1 MPSRSGLTPLAFMV
15 GMQAP
20 KDIEAFAGQRIL
32 SEDPRA
38 EKETRACVACGS
50 DDAQKLGVKNELEIV
65 SCRDCNTV
73 YTSYSPWYTST
84 YFYEGYYLKD
94 DEIEIPPFVQA
105 RLQDITAEFA
115 PYRQTNKLLDL
126 GCGAGGL
133 LKAARNHG
141 WQAQGLDVS
150 QHAANHVREMG
161 FEVFE
166 GELHDAQFPSGHF
179 DVVTAAELL
188 EHISEPRALL
198 EEVARILRPGG
209 LFWTTTPHAR
219 GISARVLGLKWRCI
233 WPPEH
238 LQLFSIRGLR
248 ALLRESGFR
257 DIRVD
262 TTGGNPVEIWHA
274 LGRTKTAPKTV
285 DQHFDRVLTS
295 YQLNES
301 LMKSRSRRAL
311 KSTVNS
317 FLNLSRLGD
326 SMKVFAVR

>member
-1 MPSRSGLTPLAFMV
+1 
-15 GMQAP
+15 MQAP
-20 KDIEAFAGQRIL
+20 EKIEDFAGQRIL
-32 SEDPRA
+32 AEDPRA
-38 EKETRACVACGS
+38 EKNTRACVACGS
-50 DDAQKLGVKNELEIV
+50 SSAQNLGVKNELEIV
-65 SCRDCNTV
+65 CCRGCGTI
-73 YTSYSPWYTST
+73 YTPYSPWYSSQ
-84 YFYEGYYLKD
+84 YFYLGYYLKPEEVD
-94 DEIEIPPFVQA
+94 TPAFVKERLDE
-105 RLQDITAEFA
+105 ITAEFA
-115 PYRQTNKLLDL
+115 PYRQTNKLLDI

-133 LKAARNHG
+133 LEAARKHG

-150 QHAANHVREMG
+150 SHAAKHVRELG

-166 GELHDAQFPSGHF
+166 GELSEAAYPSAQF

-188 EHISEPRALL
+188 EHIFEPAALL
-198 EEVARILRPGG
+198 REVARILRPGG

-219 GISARVLGLKWRCI
+219 GISGRMLGLKWRCV

-238 LQLFSIRGLR
+238 LQLFSIRGLK
-248 ALLRESGFR
+248 ALLREAGFR
-257 DIRVD
+257 DIHVD

-274 LGRTKTAPKTV
+274 LSRTKSAPKTV

-317 FLNLSRLGD
+317 LLNLSRLGD

>member
-1 MPSRSGLTPLAFMV
+1 
-15 GMQAP
+15 MQAP
-20 KDIEAFAGQRIL
+20 EKIEDFAGQRIL
-32 SEDPRA
+32 AEDPRA
-38 EKETRACVACGS
+38 EKATRACVACGS
-50 DDAQKLGVKNELEIV
+50 NNAQKLGVKNELEIV
-65 SCRDCNTV
+65 CCRQCGTI
-73 YTSYSPWYTST
+73 YTPYSPWYSSQ
-84 YFYEGYYLKD
+84 YFYLGYYLKPEEVD
-94 DEIEIPPFVQA
+94 TPSFVKE
-105 RLQDITAEFA
+105 RLEEITAEFA
-115 PYRQTNKLLDL
+115 PYRQTNKLLDI

-133 LKAARNHG
+133 LEAARKHG

-150 QHAANHVREMG
+150 SHAAKHVRELG

-166 GELHDAQFPSGHF
+166 GELGDAAYPAAQF

-188 EHISEPRALL
+188 EHIFEPRALL
-198 EEVARILRPGG
+198 REVARILRPGG

-219 GISARVLGLKWRCI
+219 GISGRMLGLKWRCI

-238 LQLFSIRGLR
+238 LQLFSIRGLS
-248 ALLRESGFR
+248 ALLREAGFR
-257 DIRVD
+257 DIHVN

-274 LGRTKTAPKTV
+274 LGRTKSAPKTV

>member
-1 MPSRSGLTPLAFMV
+1 
-15 GMQAP
+15 MQSP
-20 KDIEAFAGQRIL
+20 NKIEEFAGQRIL
-32 SEDPRA
+32 AMDTRE
-38 EKETRACVACGS
+38 EKSLRSCVACGS
-50 DDAQKLGVKNELEIV
+50 GDARKLGIKNELDIV
-65 SCRDCNTV
+65 SCRQCHTL
-73 YTSYSPWYTST
+73 YTPYSPWYSSQ
-84 YFYEGYYLKD
+84 YFYLGYYLKP
-94 DEIEIPPFVQA
+94 EEFVTPPFVME
-105 RLQDITAEFA
+105 RLEDITGEFA
-115 PYRQTNKLLDL
+115 PYRQTNRLLDI

-133 LKAARNHG
+133 LEAARKHG
-141 WQAQGLDVS
+141 WQGQGVDVS
-150 QHAANHVREMG
+150 SHAANHVRGLG

-166 GELHDAQFPSGHF
+166 GELHEAAYPSGHF

-188 EHISEPRALL
+188 EHIFEPQALVR
-198 EEVARILRPGG
+198 EVARILRPGG

-219 GISARVLGLKWRCI
+219 GLSARVLGLKWRCI

-238 LQLFSIRGLR
+238 LQLFSVGGLKT
-248 ALLRESGFR
+248 LMREAGFR

-274 LGRTKTAPKTV
+274 MGRTKSAPTTV

-301 LMKSRSRRAL
+301 LMKSRSRRVL

>member
-1 MPSRSGLTPLAFMV
+1 
-15 GMQAP
+15 MQSPKKIEAP
-20 KDIEAFAGQRIL
+20 EKIEAFAGQRIL
-32 SEDPRA
+32 AEDPRT
-38 EKETRACVACGS
+38 EKKARACVACG
-50 DDAQKLGVKNELEIV
+50 AIEAHKLGIKNELDIV
-65 SCRDCNTV
+65 CCSHCRTI
-73 YTSYSPWYTST
+73 YTPYSPWYSSS
-84 YFYEGYYLKD
+84 YFYLGYYLKPE
-94 DEIEIPPFVQA
+94 EIDTPAFVKK
-105 RLQDITAEFA
+105 RLEEITAEFA
-115 PYRQTNKLLDL
+115 PYRQTNNLLDL
-126 GCGAGGL
+126 GCGAGSL
-133 LKAARNHG
+133 LEAARNHG
-141 WQAQGLDVS
+141 WHAQGLDVS
-150 QHAANHVREMG
+150 SHAAKHVREQG

-166 GELHDAQFPSGHF
+166 GELQEAAFPAAHL

-188 EHISEPRALL
+188 EHIFEPRALL
-198 EEVARILRPGG
+198 EGVARILRPGG

-238 LQLFSIRGLR
+238 LQLFSIRGLKS
-248 ALLRESGFR
+248 LLQDAGFR

-274 LGRTKTAPKTV
+274 LGRTKSGPQTV
-285 DQHFDRVLTS
+285 DQHFDRVLTR

-326 SMKVFAVR
+326 SMKVFAIR

>member
-1 MPSRSGLTPLAFMV
+1 
-15 GMQAP
+15 MQSP
-20 KDIEAFAGQRIL
+20 TEIEDFAGQRIL
-32 SEDPRA
+32 GEDPRS
-38 EKETRACVACGS
+38 EKVTRACVACGS
-50 DDAQKLGVKNELEIV
+50 SKAQKLGVKNELEIV
-65 SCRDCNTV
+65 SCRRCSTI
-73 YTSYSPWYTST
+73 YTPYSPWYSSA
-84 YFYEGYYLKD
+84 YFYLGYYLKPEEVD
-94 DEIEIPPFVQA
+94 APAFVKT
-105 RLQDITAEFA
+105 RLEEITAEFA
-115 PYRQTNKLLDL
+115 PYRQTNKLLDI
-126 GCGAGGL
+126 GCGAGSL
-133 LKAARNHG
+133 LEAARKHG
-141 WQAQGLDVS
+141 WDGQGLDVS
-150 QHAANHVREMG
+150 SHAAQHVRELG

-166 GELHDAQFPSGHF
+166 GELHEAAFPSAHF

-188 EHISEPRALL
+188 EHISEPRVLL
-198 EEVARILRPGG
+198 REVARILRPGG

-219 GISARVLGLKWRCI
+219 GISARMLGLKWRCI

-238 LQLFSIRGLR
+238 LQLFSIRGLKS
-248 ALLRESGFR
+248 LLREAGFR

-274 LGRTKTAPKTV
+274 LGHTKSAPKTV

-295 YQLNES
+295 FQLNES